1 MNEQQGTKRPNHSAG
16 RMLNRLL
23 IVLSLAALLGGLLV
37 GQDRVVLLNAT
48 LLCLSCLGLG

>member
-1 MNEQQGTKRPNHSAG
+1 MDEQQSTRPNRTR
-16 RMLNRLL
+16 RMLNRLV
-23 IVLSLAALLGGLLV
+23 IVLSLAALLGGLLA